1 MPLPTEHSAR
11 ILNPASC
18 TKNYGRQTLAPGII
32 RVACT
37 LKANPTKWATQ
48 SYRFKKSNFTA
59 AEAKKWLKD
68 HDVKYTLF
76 EPASGD

>member
-1 MPLPTEHSAR
+1 MPELAEHSAR
-11 ILNPASC
+11 IISPDSC
-18 TKNYGRQTLAPGII
+18 TKNYGRQTLATGII

-59 AEAKKWLKD
+59 AEARKWLKD
-68 HDVKYTLF
+68 HDIKYTLF
-76 EPASGD
+76 EAAAN